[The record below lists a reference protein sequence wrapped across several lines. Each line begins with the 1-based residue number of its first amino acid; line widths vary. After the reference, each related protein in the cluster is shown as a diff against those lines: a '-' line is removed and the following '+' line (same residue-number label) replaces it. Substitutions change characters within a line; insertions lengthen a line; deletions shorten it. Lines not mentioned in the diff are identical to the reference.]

1 MTLPPL
7 PVRMPQVR
15 SSKKAEAS
23 ADGNAVAL
31 GTAAT
36 AFFQGAGIGASMMLF
51 QALSDAVARVSWI
64 LEEEEEGDETEKR
77 ELKFCSRQLLL
88 DEKKA
93 FKHFLVSSPSDICS
107 MFSFLRLW
115 Y

>member
-1 MTLPPL
+1 MSP
-7 PVRMPQVR
+7 VR
-15 SSKKAEAS
+15 SSKKAEAA

-36 AFFQGAGIGASMMLF
+36 AFFHGAGIGASMMLF

-88 DEKKA
+88 DEKKHSNISWSLRRPTFA
-93 FKHFLVSSPSDICS
+93 LCFLLSVSDHE
-107 MFSFLRLW
+107 R
-115 Y
+115 